1 MGQHTAQPQMRGSGP
16 AKTGPRGSDEERR
29 ALETSSFQSH
39 SASGGDQASARHE
52 AGPSG
57 PRSAAQQTQ
66 KRPRLAASGRQCPEA
81 PQAECGPT
89 EPGQGVQRGGLCSGL
104 EKWNWD
110 WERTSCCRPARQTED
125 SGVLLS
131 HPSAETA
138 RAFSPGVRAQEERS

>member
-39 SASGGDQASARHE
+39 SASGGDQASARRE

-89 EPGQGVQRGGLCSGL
+89 ELGQGVQRGASARGWRSGTGTGSGPAVAGL
-104 EKWNWD
+104 
-110 WERTSCCRPARQTED
+110 PAR
-125 SGVLLS
+125 L
-131 HPSAETA
+131 ETA
-138 RAFSPGVRAQEERS
+138 GCCSLTRQPRLHGLSPRE